1 MNKNNEIPKFFHQ
14 NQSMDQNFTLI
25 QDEDFL
31 RNLIKYYSDLCHV
44 GTLGFGLFIGK
55 IKRTHLKDS
64 ETLDEVQI
72 YEFSHFK
79 QGKLMDLNQTIKLI
93 SNWKHGE
100 PTSVVTDLETFNKP
114 LDYIYAFPVFGSG
127 ENNLKFDYL
136 LCVKD
141 FDVGFSDSVSKLLQ
155 KKKVSKILEM
165 LREHAHRKYE
175 LEEEEEEEETIFV
188 ENNPLQQLDFQLL
201 AQQDDG
207 SEEISE
213 EEKIEEEEEEE
224 E

>member
-1 MNKNNEIPKFFHQ
+1 MDQSQ
-14 NQSMDQNFTLI
+14 NQNFTLI
-25 QDEDFL
+25 KDGDFL
-31 RNLIKYYSDLCHV
+31 GNLVKYYSAFCRV
-44 GTLGFGLFIGK
+44 ETLGFGLFIGK

-79 QGKLMDLNQTIKLI
+79 QGKLMSLHQTIKLL
-93 SNWKHGE
+93 STWRHGE

-175 LEEEEEEEETIFV
+175 LEEEEEEKEEETIFM
-188 ENNPLQQLDFQLL
+188 EKNPLQQLDFELL
-201 AQQDDG
+201 AQLQQDS

-213 EEKIEEEEEEE
+213 EEEEGEIEEEIEKN
-224 E
+224 